1 MSETK
6 TTKLHSRNR
15 NITLEQHI
23 GNRILLMRH
32 AKNLSLEQLS
42 SVIAVSYQQ
51 LQKYEQGKN
60 RIAASTLYQLAQHLN
75 TSVDFYFEDYKGN
88 LK

>member
-6 TTKLHSRNR
+6 TTKSHSRNR

-32 AKNLSLEQLS
+32 AKSLSLEQLS
-42 SVIAVSYQQ
+42 AVIGVSYQQ

-60 RIAASTLYQLAQHLN
+60 RIAASTLYELAQYLN
-75 TSVDFYFEDYKGN
+75 TSVDFYFEGYRGG